1 MTEVLH
7 LTPHL
12 GGGIGKAISGLVKQS
27 TETKSEFRHAVVCL
41 EKPIRYQYIDKIH
54 ECRDEGK
61 VREGKIIICPTY
73 DELEKLMKE
82 SDIVQLNWINHPVII
97 KYLNNV
103 KCSFIRLITWC
114 HNNGLYSDNI
124 KEPGKLPPIIPEKL
138 ILASDKF
145 IFTTE
150 CSFDAKVV
158 KKILEEHPYIRKIL
172 GIVYSSGGFGGLL
185 DPELKDS
192 FSSFSS
198 DSMSVGYFGTIN
210 FAKIHLKYVDFLE
223 KVDIPGFKVKI
234 VGEIS
239 EEIRNQLNKQ
249 CKEIGKSGM
258 LEFTGYIEKQ
268 EELIKELSKINV
280 LAYILNPRHYGT
292 TENALLETMSMG
304 IVPIVLNNLPE
315 KYLVE
320 DRKTG
325 FVVKDP
331 KEFGEVIRLLY
342 ENPDERQRIG
352 LQSARYVRKNFTA
365 EKTINNL
372 NFHYRNMMK
381 MKKRDIDFTDIFRLE
396 DK

>member
-1 MTEVLH
+1 MSL
-7 LTPHL
+7 
-12 GGGIGKAISGLVKQS
+12 SGFLS
-27 TETKSEFRHAVVCL
+27 VV
-41 EKPIRYQYIDKIH
+41 
-54 ECRDEGK
+54 
-61 VREGKIIICPTY
+61 V
-73 DELEKLMKE
+73 
-82 SDIVQLNWINHPVII
+82 N
-97 KYLNNV
+97 
-103 KCSFIRLITWC
+103 
-114 HNNGLYSDNI
+114 NNGLYSDNI

-304 IVPIVLNNLPE
+304 IVPIVLNNLPDNGSYVSTTHPIPLISPVALKSFSQLSYE
-315 KYLVE
+315 
-320 DRKTG
+320 
-325 FVVKDP
+325 P
-331 KEFGEVIRLLY
+331 K
-342 ENPDERQRIG
+342 
-352 LQSARYVRKNFTA
+352 S
-365 EKTINNL
+365 
-372 NFHYRNMMK
+372 
-381 MKKRDIDFTDIFRLE
+381 
-396 DK
+396 